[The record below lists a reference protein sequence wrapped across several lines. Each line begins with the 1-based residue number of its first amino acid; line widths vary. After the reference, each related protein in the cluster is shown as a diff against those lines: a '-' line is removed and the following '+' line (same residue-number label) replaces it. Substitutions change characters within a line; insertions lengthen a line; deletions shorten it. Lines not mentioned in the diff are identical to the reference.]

1 MGIIWGFTS
10 GERECGGSSSGIF
23 PVAGGGADLGKE
35 QRSISLYYY
44 LCSRWTSS
52 TSGCSVRL
60 RTTST
65 ELVQGRER

>member
-35 QRSISLYYY
+35 QRSIILCYH
-44 LCSRWTSS
+44 LCSSWSDS

-60 RTTST
+60 RTTSA
-65 ELVQGRER
+65 ELVHGRER

>member
-35 QRSISLYYY
+35 QRSIILYY
-44 LCSRWTSS
+44 LCSHWTSN